1 MPAVHAAEQPCREA
15 WDRPPRR
22 GARQGL
28 SWELSAIAGPGSS
41 LVDERPPWCRRKTSW
56 AAVASPRTEPRAPFP
71 PGGQPSLWF
80 CSKTLT
86 RVQGAARCKSQLTS
100 ASESSPQEAR
110 SPGKAW
116 WMVSLWPTRSGG
128 TQVGA
133 KCLPQG
139 PVSTSPDSVGYQWV
153 RELGSLCP
161 ELQDTGA
168 GPTHGSRPVYR
179 WLLAE
184 PGDVFRQTVH
194 LGQSL

>member
-1 MPAVHAAEQPCREA
+1 MQAPGQPEEGSSGTPPLRRAGYVGHWTAPVPAVHAAEQPCREA

-86 RVQGAARCKSQLTS
+86 RVQGAARCKSQLTP
-100 ASESSPQEAR
+100 AS
-110 SPGKAW
+110 
-116 WMVSLWPTRSGG
+116 
-128 TQVGA
+128 
-133 KCLPQG
+133 
-139 PVSTSPDSVGYQWV
+139 
-153 RELGSLCP
+153 
-161 ELQDTGA
+161 
-168 GPTHGSRPVYR
+168 
-179 WLLAE
+179 
-184 PGDVFRQTVH
+184 
-194 LGQSL
+194 